1 MISLVISQIENLLAR
16 PGLTDLLINSSSGVW
31 IDDGQGLRH
40 LPEFGFSEPQVRQAA
55 RYLIA
60 RGGRH
65 LDEAHPCIDVRAGE
79 GIRVHAVLPP
89 VSTSG
94 TLISVRM
101 AAARGFTLAQLVSQ
115 GMLSPEQSMFLT
127 AVLARREN
135 VILAGA
141 TGSGK
146 TTLLSALMAT
156 VPETER
162 LITVEDTAELVI
174 DHPHVVGLESRQ
186 PNIEGVGEVSLPEL
200 VRQSLRMRPDRLVLG
215 EARGAEFGTLLTSLN
230 TGHGGVGTT
239 VHASSLE
246 AVPARL
252 DALGLLSGL
261 SPELCARLVSEAFK
275 HVVYLGRVDG
285 HRQITALGKLGINQ
299 SGQLKVEV
307 SQPGTRH

>member
-40 LPEFGFSEPQVRQAA
+40 LPEYGFSEPQVRQAA

-101 AAARGFTLAQLVSQ
+101 AAARGLTLAQLVSQ

-127 AVLARREN
+127 AALARREN

-215 EARGAEFGTLLTSLN
+215 EARGAEFGTLLTALN

-275 HVVYLGRVDG
+275 HVVYLDRVDG

>member
-1 MISLVISQIENLLAR
+1 MISQIENLLAR

-40 LPEFGFSEPQVRQAA
+40 LPEYGFSEPQVRQAA

-101 AAARGFTLAQLVSQ
+101 AAARGLTLAQLVSQ
-115 GMLSPEQSMFLT
+115 GMLSPEQSKFLT
-127 AVLARREN
+127 AALARREN

-215 EARGAEFGTLLTSLN
+215 EARGAEFGTLLTALN

-275 HVVYLGRVDG
+275 HVVYLDRVDG

>member
-40 LPEFGFSEPQVRQAA
+40 LPEYGFSEPQVRQAA

-215 EARGAEFGTLLTSLN
+215 EARGAEFGTLLTALN

>member
-16 PGLTDLLINSSSGVW
+16 PGLTDLLINSSLGVW

-40 LPEFGFSEPQVRQAA
+40 LPEYGFSEPQVRQAA

-215 EARGAEFGTLLTSLN
+215 EARGAEFGTLLTALN

>member
-40 LPEFGFSEPQVRQAA
+40 LPEYGFSEPQVRQAA

-127 AVLARREN
+127 AALARREN

-146 TTLLSALMAT
+146 TTLLSALMTT

-215 EARGAEFGTLLTSLN
+215 EARGAEFGTLLTALN

-275 HVVYLGRVDG
+275 HVVYLDRVDG